1 MPERLKRVL
10 PLGAVLALALALRLW
25 GLAFGLPLVSNLY
38 VRPDESLIVAPAAR
52 FFETAGYPGSLDYPT
67 LLMAVC
73 SALFQAYFG
82 LAHALGWTQA
92 PDMLAD
98 FIRQS
103 SPYWL
108 IARGVSA
115 VAGTLTTLLVF
126 LIARRLFAPGAALLA
141 ALFYATAPLAVRDA
155 HFATTDNLLTLLLA
169 AALYAA
175 VRFLETE
182 QGSLWPAALLLGL
195 AASTKYAAWLL
206 LPALMAAAL
215 LKTPRRIPWRL
226 CLLLAVP
233 AAVFALVNP
242 YTAARWHDFTAL
254 MSRILR
260 IFYLHQ
266 PGDAPWTVAGA
277 FGQIW
282 MPLRYGP
289 GAVPG
294 LVFCAVGL
302 VWPLKAPGS
311 RSKKCVLALAG
322 LSFLLAIFLFRHAV
336 PYRYVLPALPA
347 VAVFAG
353 QGALL
358 VAGLTRR
365 AWLPVL
371 LGVAVAAPGAWKS
384 VSMDRLLTRADTRTL
399 AGRWIEDHVAAD
411 VPIVLL
417 GGPECEPQVP
427 ETAAS
432 IERRMRYVERLY
444 GNAAGEV
451 ISIPYRLQLR
461 GLETGKPRGYEVF
474 RNPAAPPPGRTV
486 LVVTPHYPLGMTKFS
501 PGALQAYSGRTL
513 RSVEITS
520 LSGDWEDFELDRIDA
535 FFLPWSGLESATRP
549 GPNIR
554 LWLVT
559 PEPRP

>member
-1 MPERLKRVL
+1 MRPNTAF
-10 PLGAVLALALALRLW
+10 PLFAVLALALALRLW

-126 LIARRLFAPGAALLA
+126 LIARRLFSPGAALLA

-155 HFATTDNLLTLLLA
+155 HFATTDNLLTMLLA

-175 VRFLETE
+175 VRFLEAE
-182 QGSLWPAALLLGL
+182 PGNLWPAALLLGL

-206 LPALMAAAL
+206 LPALMLAVL
-215 LKTPRRIPWRL
+215 LKAPRRIPWRW

-242 YTAARWHDFTAL
+242 YTVARWHDFTRL
-254 MSRILR
+254 MVRILK

-266 PGDAPWTVAGA
+266 PGDAPWTLAGA
-277 FGQIW
+277 FAQVW
-282 MPLRYGP
+282 MPLRHGP
-289 GAVPG
+289 GEVPG
-294 LVFCAVGL
+294 LLLCGVGL
-302 VWPLKAPGS
+302 LWPWKAPGS

-322 LSFLLAIFLFRHAV
+322 FSFLLAIFLFRHSV
-336 PYRYVLPALPA
+336 PYRYVLPALPTL
-347 VAVFAG
+347 AVFAG
-353 QGALL
+353 QGVLL
-358 VAGLTRR
+358 VTGLTRR
-365 AWLPVL
+365 VWLPVL

-384 VSMDRLLTRADTRTL
+384 VSMDRLLARADTRTL
-399 AGRWIEDHVAAD
+399 AGRWIEENVATD

-444 GNAAGEV
+444 GKAAGEV

-461 GLETGKPRGYEVF
+461 GLETDKRRGYEVF
-474 RNPAAPPPGRTV
+474 RNPEAPPPGRTV
-486 LVVTPHYPLGMTKFS
+486 LVVTPHYPLGMTQFPPS
-501 PGALQAYSGRTL
+501 ALAVYSGKTL
-513 RSVEITS
+513 RSVEIAS
-520 LSGDWEDFELDRIDA
+520 LSGDWENFELDRIDA
-535 FFLPWSGLESATRP
+535 FFLPWSSLENVTRP

-554 LWLVT
+554 VWLVA
-559 PEPRP
+559 PERGP